1 MLNTGH
7 SITCLHHLYQPTP
20 VCHMFMLLSQTEFIS
35 FSAASNFH
43 VNSFFRFFISF
54 IFVFTRTWL
63 CYIRVRAIAN
73 PSVCLSV
80 CNVHAPY
87 SAGWN
92 FPQYF
97 FAIRYLS
104 HHLLTYIQNFSLGAS
119 NTIGSKIERWWTY
132 WWLCRM
138 NATRYVAVI

>member
-80 CNVHAPY
+80 TFMHPTQRVETFRSISLPF
-87 SAGWN
+87 GTL
-92 FPQYF
+92 
-97 FAIRYLS
+97 AI
-104 HHLLTYIQNFSLGAS
+104 IF
-119 NTIGSKIERWWTY
+119 W
-132 WWLCRM
+132 
-138 NATRYVAVI
+138 